1 MNKIIEEVGKVCL
14 TAEGYWDREKE
25 YEELSVVTDKET
37 KASYLSRKPVP
48 ALIDISNTEYW
59 QSIASHTA
67 RNGSFIVL
75 SDKDFSTGE
84 LLLHTLE
91 SAINSIAP
99 EDRNPGTIIGFYGI
113 DYSVDEE
120 YKTWFLYQFDA
131 EDVCYW
137 EDVQKWTSLYNNV
150 NKFRGFYKTEEELI
164 NIAIRPTVGDYANVG
179 ENMEHAV
186 LYMCIENGK
195 WTNTQTPAYA
205 FANLYEAICSKDF
218 DELEYTIDE
227 QYSDR
232 AEKDALGRIIHFTYV
247 TREGLSA
254 FVLEK
259 MQQAINEINLPDG
272 SIYLQ
277 HLSQSL
283 IDYIGSG
290 GAITNYPDE
299 EDLTTILSDNGT
311 RKLKF
316 KDKKY
321 TPTNFSG
328 KGRVYLRKN
337 MADGIN
343 VLEQHLLTEP
353 NTIYIIQ
360 YDYCMND
367 AIINIPENSII
378 KFEGGSINGGTLVL
392 NNTEIR
398 GVINESE
405 IGINLTIEGTYKT
418 GQQFFDT
425 ETQSA
430 KWWTGEVWSYAMDD
444 ILRDK
449 LDELPTESELNE
461 MFYQKADAESVDIS
475 IEAINRRLEILEQ
488 AILNN

>member
-37 KASYLSRKPVP
+37 KASYISRKPVP
-48 ALIDISNTEYW
+48 ALVDISNNEYW

-75 SDKDFSTGE
+75 SDKDSSMGE

-113 DYSVDEE
+113 DYSVSEE
-120 YKTWFLYQFDA
+120 FKTWFLYQFDA
-131 EDVCYW
+131 DDVCYW

-150 NKFRGFYKTEEELI
+150 NKFRGFYQTEEELI
-164 NIAIRPTVGDYANVG
+164 NIATRPTIGDYAHVG
-179 ENMEHAV
+179 ESMEHAV
-186 LYMCIENGK
+186 LYMCLENGT
-195 WTNTQTPAYA
+195 WTNTETPAYT

-218 DELEYTIDE
+218 DELDYHIDE

-254 FVLEK
+254 FVLENILK
-259 MQQAINEINLPDG
+259 AISNIELPDEC
-272 SIYLQ
+272 IELR
-277 HLSQSL
+277 HLSKSL
-283 IDYIGSG
+283 IQLISADDGKIEVNN
-290 GAITNYPDE
+290 IPDE
-299 EDLTTILSDNGT
+299 EDITVSNVNDVDV
-311 RKLKF
+311 LKF

-321 TPTNFSG
+321 NPTFFSG

-367 AIINIPENSII
+367 ATINIPQNSIL
-378 KFEGGSINGGTLVL
+378 KFEGGTINGGTLVL
-392 NNTEIR
+392 DNTEIQ
-398 GVINESE
+398 GVISEEE
-405 IGINLTIEGTYKT
+405 IGINLTIIGTYKT

-425 ETQSA
+425 EIQKA
-430 KWWTGEVWSYAMDD
+430 KWWTGEKWSSIND
-444 ILRDK
+444 I
-449 LDELPTESELNE
+449 NE
-461 MFYQKADAESVDIS
+461 TLHQKANEESVNAAIDGLTKR
-475 IEAINRRLEILEQ
+475 IETLEQ